1 MCLWVSCIYN
11 MCKYSDGN
19 ILNIPTIKIDA
30 RPEMSFMYKY
40 RVNVK
45 DCHPSHLLMYEIRF
59 VGRAGFIKRS
69 FPYEAEGSVCNL
81 CSMHASSLYNKK
93 FAEALI
99 MMYVMMF
106 MDHRK
111 KVQVST

>member
-1 MCLWVSCIYN
+1 

-19 ILNIPTIKIDA
+19 ILNITTIKIDA

-81 CSMHASSLYNKK
+81 CMLALYTIKSLPKHLLYDVHESQKERTS
-93 FAEALI
+93 FYI
-99 MMYVMMF
+99 IYFV
-106 MDHRK
+106 
-111 KVQVST
+111 

>member
-1 MCLWVSCIYN
+1 MCN
-11 MCKYSDGN
+11 HSDRN
-19 ILNIPTIKIDA
+19 IINIPTIKTDA

-69 FPYEAEGSVCNL
+69 FPYEVLEAER
-81 CSMHASSLYNKK
+81 SSFVELG
-93 FAEALI
+93 FCLI
-99 MMYVMMF
+99 MMGFYTHVLCMI
-106 MDHRK
+106 K
-111 KVQVST
+111 IKTYY

>member
-1 MCLWVSCIYN
+1 MCLWVSCIYK

-19 ILNIPTIKIDA
+19 IPNIPTIKIDA

-81 CSMHASSLYNKK
+81 CMLALYNKK

-99 MMYVMMF
+99 V
-106 MDHRK
+106 
-111 KVQVST
+111 